1 MKSKNVKCIGGFG
14 VRKKTV
20 GGLDLQQNVFVFKNG
35 CVQIENFIAYPNKDT
50 TNENVEKM
58 DLVKTMFGKSVYR
71 QTYTVRF
78 ETLKT
83 IVYHSQ
89 EILVKEGVKLSD
101 LV

>member
-1 MKSKNVKCIGGFG
+1 MSELAIKVEDVSKIYSLADVLIIIPTYNEK
-14 VRKKTV
+14 
-20 GGLDLQQNVFVFKNG
+20 
-35 CVQIENFIAYPNKDT
+35 
-50 TNENVEKM
+50 ENVEKM